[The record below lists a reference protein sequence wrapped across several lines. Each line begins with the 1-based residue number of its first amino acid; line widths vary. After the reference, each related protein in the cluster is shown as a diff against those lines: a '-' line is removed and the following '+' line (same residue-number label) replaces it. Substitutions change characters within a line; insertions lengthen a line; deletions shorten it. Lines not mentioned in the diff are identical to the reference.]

1 MVKPGMFISDRYE
14 IIDKVGTGG
23 TADVYKARCHR
34 LNRFVAIKILKAEYS
49 DDKNF
54 VGKFRAE
61 AQSAAGL
68 SHPNIVNVYDVG
80 EDNGLYYIVME
91 LVEGITLKT
100 FVERKER
107 LEVKEALAIAIQI
120 AQGMEAAHENHI
132 IHRDIKPQNIIIS
145 KDGKVKV
152 TDFGI
157 AKAAS
162 SNTITSNAMGSVHY
176 ISPEQAR
183 GGYSDE
189 RSDIYSLGITLYE
202 MLSGRVPYIADTTV
216 SVALLHIQGEA
227 EPLHNLVPGIPA
239 SVEHI
244 VEKCMQKKPEYR
256 YQSAS
261 ELIRDLKRAIT
272 SPEEDFV
279 RIKGAEVNSSP
290 TINISDQELNQ
301 IKNGRVRAAA
311 AVQETGETEEDGEN
325 TESEY
330 AENTRNGENT
340 RNTGNVAQAQKLAQ
354 DKAVQEKNMQNT
366 EKNEKKE
373 VKKEDEDE
381 WEEEDEIEPRL
392 KKVMLIVGV
401 VTAVIFLI
409 VMIVIIAKITG
420 VFHKT
425 TQEPD
430 QTNQEEVLEPE
441 DDDTLSSDEEE
452 QPDDEDAEASEDDET
467 LKIVPSVLELSQS
480 EAEKQLE
487 ESGFLVSVKESYSD
501 TVKEGY
507 VISQSPEAEQELEE
521 GGNVTIY
528 VSLGAQKEEKR
539 TFTLDDLS
547 GQTESDVTSY
557 LDTNGLVKQTT
568 SKYSDSVSAGYIIS
582 TSPAAGSTV
591 TEGDT
596 ITLIV
601 SAGPEEKMA
610 EVPKITD
617 ITEAEAKAALKAAK
631 LSVGDVSYVYSSS
644 YAEGVVMAQDVK
656 AGKEV
661 KENTAV
667 GFTVS
672 KGPKEETKPEETET
686 KPEET
691 TYYYADYYI
700 GVENSPLDDEEEG
713 EITLVLTQDGKESV
727 LYQKTIT
734 GEDFPLTNTIKST
747 SSSAGKLN
755 MLLDGAD
762 TGFQTSV
769 TFK

>member
-23 TADVYKARCHR
+23 MADVYKARCHR

-54 VGKFRAE
+54 VEKFRAE

-91 LVEGITLKT
+91 LIEGITLKT
-100 FVERKER
+100 FVERKEK

-202 MLSGRVPYIADTTV
+202 MLAGRVPYIADTTV

-227 EPLHNLVPGIPA
+227 EPLHNLVPQIPA

-279 RIKGAEVNSSP
+279 RIKGAEVSSSP

-301 IKNGRVRAAA
+301 IKNGRVRTAVP
-311 AVQETGETEEDGEN
+311 VQETEE
-325 TESEY
+325 
-330 AENTRNGENT
+330 NGEAGKKMENKPAEHEE
-340 RNTGNVAQAQKLAQ
+340 NKAGAAQPQ
-354 DKAVQEKNMQNT
+354 KAVQEKNMQNL
-366 EKNEKKE
+366 EKDEKKE
-373 VKKEDEDE
+373 ATKEDEDD

-420 VFHKT
+420 IFHKT

-430 QTNQEEVLEPE
+430 QTSQEEILKTE
-441 DDDTLSSDEEE
+441 DDTLSSDDEE
-452 QPDDEDAEASEDDET
+452 QPEDEETEEPEEDET
-467 LKIVPSVLELSQS
+467 MKTVPSVLELSQS
-480 EAEKQLE
+480 EAKELLE
-487 ESGFLVSVKESYSD
+487 NSGFLVSVKEGYSS
-501 TVKEGY
+501 TVREGY
-507 VISQSPEAEQELEE
+507 VMSQSPEAEEELEE
-521 GGNVTIY
+521 GGTVTIY
-528 VSLGAQKEEKR
+528 VSLGVQEEEKR
-539 TFTLDDLS
+539 TLTLDDLS
-547 GQTESDVTSY
+547 GKTEEDVTSY
-557 LDTNGLVKQTT
+557 LEANGLVKQTT

-601 SAGPEEKMA
+601 SAGPEQKMT

-617 ITEAEAKAALKAAK
+617 ITEAEAKAALTDAN

-661 KENTAV
+661 KENTSV

-672 KGPKEETKPEETET
+672 KGPKEETPEETE
-686 KPEET
+686 PAPAET

-713 EITLVLTQDGKESV
+713 EIKLVLTQDGKESV

-734 GEDFPLTNTIKST
+734 GDDFPLTNTIKST

-755 MLLDGAD
+755 MYLDGVD